1 MRARARSLFF
11 VLVGFLISPLCLLI
25 IYVSQLIIH
34 EMGQRY
40 NWRRNV
46 FTETVNI
53 DLGELIDCDYTHQ
66 DSEQKESSAG
76 EDN

>member
-1 MRARARSLFF
+1 M
-11 VLVGFLISPLCLLI
+11 FLG
-25 IYVSQLIIH
+25 LIIH

-46 FTETVNI
+46 FTETVNT
-53 DLGELIDCDYTHQ
+53 DLGELIDCDYRHQ
-66 DSEQKESSAG
+66 DSEQKESSTG